1 MALDTEGLKGAIEV
15 LLKSNQSIASN
26 EELTIEQQ
34 EKVIQDS
41 ITSLASGLA
50 DAIEVFVKSG
60 VVKTDVNTDVKTT
73 GSATAQTGNGIGKGT
88 GEII

>member
-1 MALDTEGLKGAIEV
+1 MALDTEGLKGAIEE

-73 GSATAQTGNGIGKGT
+73 GSAAAQTGNGIGKGT